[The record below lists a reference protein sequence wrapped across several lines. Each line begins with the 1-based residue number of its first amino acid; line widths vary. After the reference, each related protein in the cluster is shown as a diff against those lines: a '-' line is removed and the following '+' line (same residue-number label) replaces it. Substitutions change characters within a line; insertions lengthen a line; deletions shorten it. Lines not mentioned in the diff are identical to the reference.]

1 MKDCSMQMNDFV
13 EVGFVPS
20 DDGDF
25 MLDVNNVKVPLSY
38 DGQGYMFRSEQFNG
52 MSVPEAK
59 EKMGEWMEKNKYA
72 KKTVTYSLRDWL
84 ISRQRYW
91 GTPIPI
97 IYCDKCG
104 NVPADEADLPIKLP
118 DDVNFSKGGNPLETS
133 KSFAECKCPKCGG
146 KSRRETDT
154 MDTFIDSSW
163 YFLRYTDT
171 KRKEMFD
178 KKQASYWMNVDQY
191 IGGIEHA
198 CMHLIYARF
207 FTKALRDMGM
217 INVDEPF
224 NSLLTQGMVLKDGA
238 KMSKSLGNT
247 VDPGEI
253 IDKYGPDTARLF
265 MLFTALP
272 EKELDWNDKGVEG
285 SYRFLNKISG
295 LKELKVEFGEITEE
309 LNDADRFILSKLNR
323 TIKTVTKQM
332 ETFRVSLAIGNIMG
346 LVSDTL
352 NYSKHNH
359 NIKILGECVK
369 SITLLLCP
377 VTPHISEELWS
388 VLGMKGY
395 CSLAQW
401 PGFKEELID
410 DAAESA
416 NTMVEK
422 TISDV
427 HAVLKLIKIDK
438 PEKITLFVSPGWK
451 YDFFKKFKN
460 ILEKTHN
467 IGEIMNEVM
476 IPEHKKEITNL
487 VPKLVKDQS
496 KLPSVVLTQEKEFEV
511 LAGNVAKLKA
521 AFNCDFDIIKAD
533 ASKEQKA
540 KQALPGKPSLIVK

>member
-1 MKDCSMQMNDFV
+1 
-13 EVGFVPS
+13 
-20 DDGDF
+20 
-25 MLDVNNVKVPLSY
+25 
-38 DGQGYMFRSEQFNG
+38 
-52 MSVPEAK
+52 
-59 EKMGEWMEKNKYA
+59 
-72 KKTVTYSLRDWL
+72 
-84 ISRQRYW
+84 
-91 GTPIPI
+91 
-97 IYCDKCG
+97 
-104 NVPADEADLPIKLP
+104 
-118 DDVNFSKGGNPLETS
+118 
-133 KSFAECKCPKCGG
+133 
-146 KSRRETDT
+146 
-154 MDTFIDSSW
+154 
-163 YFLRYTDT
+163 
-171 KRKEMFD
+171 
-178 KKQASYWMNVDQY
+178 
-191 IGGIEHA
+191 
-198 CMHLIYARF
+198 
-207 FTKALRDMGM
+207 
-217 INVDEPF
+217 
-224 NSLLTQGMVLKDGA
+224 
-238 KMSKSLGNT
+238 MSKSLGNT